1 MASTRDMDPRE
12 RLVST
17 AYDLFSQYGVR
28 AVGIDRV
35 IDEAGVAKSTLY
47 RHFPS
52 KNDLIVAALVRRQEL
67 WTRGWLQ
74 SEVEHLGGS
83 PGAQLLYIFD
93 VLDGWFRRRD
103 FEGCMFLATLLES
116 HDRSSPAGEEA
127 VRQLAYIR
135 SYVADLAR
143 QAGVEDPEAFA
154 LGWQIL
160 MSGSILGANQ
170 GRVEAAGRARQL
182 GRTILEQE
190 GIDTGE

>member
-1 MASTRDMDPRE
+1 MDPRE

-52 KNDLIVAALVRRQEL
+52 KNDLIVAALVRREEL
-67 WTRGWLQ
+67 WTRGWLER
-74 SEVEHLGGS
+74 EVEQRGGS
-83 PGAQLLYIFD
+83 PGARLLYIFD
-93 VLDGWFRRRD
+93 VLDGWFQRPD

-116 HDRSSPAGEEA
+116 HDRTSPAGGEA
-127 VRQLAYIR
+127 VRQLAKIR
-135 SYVADLAR
+135 AYLAELAK
-143 QAGVEDPEAFA
+143 QAGVDDPEAFA

-160 MSGSILGANQ
+160 VSGSILSANQ
-170 GRVEAAGRARQL
+170 GKVDGAARAREL
-182 GRTILEQE
+182 GRVLLERE
-190 GIDTGE
+190 GVEPGE